1 MFFKLIKLLR
11 CWRPRS
17 YPCVRK
23 IPWKRKWQP
32 TPVFL
37 PGEFHRQGILAGYSP
52 WGRRDLD
59 TTERLSFSLLTECLC
74 SLKIHILKPS
84 SQYDGIC
91 RQDIG
96 EDNWFT
102 RVESSWE
109 GLMPVWR
116 NSREPSCP
124 FQHVRTQ
131 QEDGNLCTRKKVL
144 NRHWICQQFD
154 LRISLQYCEE

>member
-1 MFFKLIKLLR
+1 MLETQVQSLLQED
-11 CWRPRS
+11 PLEKEMATHS
-17 YPCVRK
+17 S
-23 IPWKRKWQP
+23 
-32 TPVFL
+32 
-37 PGEFHRQGILAGYSP
+37 ILAWRISWTEKP
-52 WGRRDLD
+52 GRLQSMGSQ
-59 TTERLSFSLLTECLC
+59 RLGHNWATFSLLTEGLH

-84 SQYDGIC
+84 PQYDGIC

-124 FQHVRTQ
+124 FHHVRTQ

-154 LRISLQYCEE
+154 LRISLQHCEE

>member
-1 MFFKLIKLLR
+1 MFFNLIKLLR

-17 YPCVRK
+17 NPCFRK
-23 IPWKRKWQP
+23 IPWRRKWQP

-37 PGEFHRQGILAGYSP
+37 PGEFHGQRSLAGYSP
-52 WGRRDLD
+52 WGHRDLD
-59 TTERLSFSLLTECLC
+59 TTERLSFSLLTEGLH

-84 SQYDGIC
+84 PQYDGIC

-124 FQHVRTQ
+124 FHHVRTQ

-154 LRISLQYCEE
+154 LRISLQHCEE